1 MSQKN
6 SSFPSNVL
14 PYALL
19 FVAGAAG
26 YFISKWAFP
35 GGADHTMAGLQ
46 AAVGW
51 GGALMVGLLGL
62 AVVYRM
68 FDGTINLTQLVS
80 EPSGDASMSRF
91 QLLVFTF
98 VIAISF
104 ILIAVSSQPV
114 AFPNIPPTVLALLG
128 ISAGSYVVSKG
139 IQKDITIAQMTP
151 SITLSPDS
159 ITAVPGQSVTIS
171 ASATGAGDLTYQWQ
185 SLSPGQTTA
194 VDLTGEQAPSLR
206 LTPKLEDNGTEYLC
220 QVSSSKSGEATS
232 APVKLT
238 VQPDRG

>member
-1 MSQKN
+1 MNQKN
-6 SSFPSNVL
+6 SSFPANVI

-19 FVAGAAG
+19 FGAGAAG
-26 YFISKWAFP
+26 YFICKWIFP
-35 GGADHTMAGLQ
+35 GGASASMEDLK

-80 EPSGDASMSRF
+80 EPTGDASMSRF
-91 QLLVFTF
+91 QFLVFTF

-104 ILIAVSSQPV
+104 VLITVSNNS
-114 AFPNIPPTVLALLG
+114 FPEIPTTVLALLG

-139 IQKDITIAQMTP
+139 IQKDITMAQMP
-151 SITLSPDS
+151 PAITLSPDS

-185 SLSPGQTTA
+185 SLSPGQKTA
-194 VDLTGEQAPSLR
+194 VDLAGEQAPSLR

-220 QVSSSKSGEATS
+220 QVTSSKSGEATS

-238 VQPDRG
+238 VQQDRG

>member
-1 MSQKN
+1 MNQKN
-6 SSFPSNVL
+6 SSFPANVL

-26 YFISKWAFP
+26 YFISKWIFP
-35 GGADHTMAGLQ
+35 GGAGASMDDLK
-46 AAVGW
+46 AAIGW

-91 QLLVFTF
+91 QFLVFTF
-98 VIAISF
+98 VIAVSF
-104 ILIAVSSQPV
+104 ILITVSNKPI
-114 AFPNIPPTVLALLG
+114 AFPEIPSTVLALLG

-139 IQKDITIAQMTP
+139 IQKEITMAQLPP

-171 ASATGAGDLTYQWQ
+171 ASATGSGDLTYQWQ
-185 SLSPGQTTA
+185 SLSPGQKTA
-194 VDLTGEQAPSLR
+194 VNLAGEQAPSLR

-220 QVSSSKSGEATS
+220 QVTSSKSGEATS

-238 VQPDRG
+238 VQQDRG